1 MTLTK
6 TFESSDHDCGR
17 STSLSITVDYD
28 PDDQTYSFEK
38 ASSYSEKDRVVTD
51 LTEQFENFSLFN
63 NAIYQIDWSEVYA
76 EEMAARENY
85 EEVNY

>member
-17 STSLSITVDYD
+17 STFLSITVDYD
-28 PDDQTYSFEK
+28 PDDQTYSFER

-51 LTEQFENFSLFN
+51 LTEQFENVPFN
-63 NAIYQIDWSEVYA
+63 NIVDQIDWSEVYA
-76 EEMAARENY
+76 EEMAERENY
-85 EEVNY
+85 QEVNY

>member
-17 STSLSITVDYD
+17 STSLSITVDYSTD
-28 PDDQTYSFEK
+28 GTYSLEK

-51 LTEQFENFSLFN
+51 LTEQFETVSFLN
-63 NAIYQIDWSEVYA
+63 NIIDQIDWSEVYA
-76 EEMAARENY
+76 EEMAAKEEYY
-85 EEVNY
+85 ETF

>member
-6 TFESSDHDCGR
+6 TFESSDHDLGKL
-17 STSLSITVDYD
+17 TSLSITVDYSTD
-28 PDDQTYSFEK
+28 GTYSFEK

-51 LTEQFENFSLFN
+51 LTEQFETVSYLN
-63 NAIYQIDWSEVYA
+63 NIVDQIDWNEVYA
-76 EEMAARENY
+76 EEMAERENY

>member
-17 STSLSITVDYD
+17 STSLSITVDYSKD
-28 PDDQTYSFEK
+28 GTYSFER

-51 LTEQFENFSLFN
+51 LTEQFENVPCLN
-63 NAIYQIDWSEVYA
+63 NSIDQIDWNEVYA
-76 EEMAARENY
+76 EEMAERENY

>member
-6 TFESSDHDCGR
+6 TFESSDHDLGNL
-17 STSLSITVDYD
+17 TSLSITVDYSTD
-28 PDDQTYSFEK
+28 GTYSFEK

-51 LTEQFENFSLFN
+51 LTEQFENVPFN
-63 NAIYQIDWSEVYA
+63 NIIYQINWSEVYA
-76 EEMAARENY
+76 EEMAERENY

>member
-6 TFESSDHDCGR
+6 TFESSDHDCGKG
-17 STSLSITVDYD
+17 TSLSITVDYD
-28 PDDQTYSFEK
+28 PKDLAYSFEK

-51 LTEQFENFSLFN
+51 LTEQFENVPFN
-63 NAIYQIDWSEVYA
+63 NIIYQIDWNEVYA
-76 EEMAARENY
+76 EEMAERENY

>member
-28 PDDQTYSFEK
+28 PKNETYSFER

-51 LTEQFENFSLFN
+51 LTEQFENVPCLN
-63 NAIYQIDWSEVYA
+63 NSIDQIDWSEVYA
-76 EEMAARENY
+76 EEMAERENY

>member
-28 PDDQTYSFEK
+28 PKNETYSFER

-51 LTEQFENFSLFN
+51 LTEQFENVPFN
-63 NAIYQIDWSEVYA
+63 NIVDQIDWNEVYA
-76 EEMAARENY
+76 EEMAAKEEYY
-85 EEVNY
+85 ETF